1 MFGLEYVMAGYFHLA
16 SASVECKLKKP
27 PEIKVSA
34 SDTSVRF
41 DHTKSQAQMNNLQN
55 DTVSPY
61 GPNVQT
67 HVGGLMSGEISISQ
81 NLRLMQ
87 ETWPNINA
95 GCLYLDSLQIK
106 IHIKP
111 TIYIAREYLKTGCM
125 YHAIMEHEKKHI
137 AVDRQIVNKYT
148 ALIAKG
154 VDAAL
159 KKIGY
164 AHGPFRIGEIPQ
176 RQKEIQEFVKT
187 MVQGYSDQMNAERQ
201 RLQQA
206 VDTLEEYER
215 VQAQCRGK
223 K

>member
-1 MFGLEYVMAGYFHLA
+1 MIGLEYVMAGYLQLA
-16 SASVECKLKKP
+16 SAGIECKLKKA
-27 PEIKVSA
+27 PEITVSA
-34 SDTSVRF
+34 SDTSVRY
-41 DHTKSQAQMNNLQN
+41 DHSKSQAQLDNFEN

-61 GPNVQT
+61 GANVKT
-67 HVGGLMSGEISISQ
+67 HVGGLMSGEVSVAQST
-81 NLRLMQ
+81 RMMQ
-87 ETWPNINA
+87 ETWPHLNA
-95 GCLYLDSLQIK
+95 GCLYIDSIKIK

-111 TIYIAREYLKTGCM
+111 TIYIAREYQKTGCM

-137 AVDRQIVNKYT
+137 AVDRQIVNKYS

-164 AHGPFRIGEIPQ
+164 AHGPFRLGELPA
-176 RQKEIQEFVKT
+176 RQDEIQKYAQAIVK
-187 MVQGYSDQMNAERQ
+187 QYSDQMTEERQ

-206 VDTLEEYER
+206 VDSLQEYER

-223 K
+223 R